1 MALRT
6 LWLSPPTWWR
16 PESFV
21 FTGPVEHLLFRAA
34 GGCSVL
40 VWDIDHEV
48 AGPST
53 CGARCHLP
61 GLARVEH
68 TGGGRKGL
76 PWHLTGYVNGQ
87 QTLGCRL
94 IEWAR
99 VCVCVCMHMCACVCV
114 HTHTHTHTHLQRH
127 IPHPGRH
134 YSTSP
139 GLAWS
144 APSCRGSGLS
154 LDCLDKL
161 PIMGGTLIHFHKGGF

>member
-1 MALRT
+1 M
-6 LWLSPPTWWR
+6 
-16 PESFV
+16 
-21 FTGPVEHLLFRAA
+21 
-34 GGCSVL
+34 L

-114 HTHTHTHTHLQRH
+114 HTHTHTHTHTFRGTSRTQAVIIALPQGW
-127 IPHPGRH
+127 PGVLHPAGVLV
-134 YSTSP
+134 SP
-139 GLAWS
+139 
-144 APSCRGSGLS
+144 
-154 LDCLDKL
+154 
-161 PIMGGTLIHFHKGGF
+161 